1 MDKTQING
9 IAFVLLIILTVLLL
23 HLTPAAMVGM
33 LVFVLIK
40 RLGSSFGKWLH
51 EYKARQLAATITVL
65 VIIAAVTVFSLYIS
79 KTLRS
84 EENLA
89 GLASKVGQTI
99 TDIRGELPPTLVSYM
114 PESLLDL
121 KGSISTLI
129 QQHIKELSIAGKNG
143 LHSLAHI
150 LIGIVISVLLSLHRF
165 SAISQAK
172 PFAFI
177 MRGRFILLSKAFENI
192 VFAQIKISAINTLLT
207 SIFLLVILP
216 MAHIHIPYA
225 NTLVIITFFTGLLPV
240 IGNLLSNTLITIMSI
255 GISFK
260 VAIAA
265 LVFLVLIHKLEYF
278 INAKIVGA
286 RIQAS
291 AWEILLAMLT
301 MESIFGIS
309 GLILAPIT
317 YAYIKSELNE
327 AKLI

>member
-165 SAISQAK
+165 SAISHAK

-207 SIFLLVILP
+207 SIFRYSAYGAYSYSLRK
-216 MAHIHIPYA
+216 HISHYYFLYGSVTCDWQF
-225 NTLVIITFFTGLLPV
+225 TLQYINYDYEYRNFIQS
-240 IGNLLSNTLITIMSI
+240 SNCSL
-255 GISFK
+255 GIFS
-260 VAIAA
+260 V
-265 LVFLVLIHKLEYF
+265 
-278 INAKIVGA
+278 N
-286 RIQAS
+286 S
-291 AWEILLAMLT
+291 
-301 MESIFGIS
+301 
-309 GLILAPIT
+309 
-317 YAYIKSELNE
+317 
-327 AKLI
+327 